1 LWFVTP
7 MTIGLIAAFALPAFS
22 DASTAT
28 KVVLSISHV
37 VVALIIVPPLAI
49 AFPRR
54 APRR

>member
-1 LWFVTP
+1 VTP